1 MSSLTNDEQNNIIG
15 YDTYAK
21 EIVNPTFGP
30 TKLIS
35 VTTGIMHYYYYH
47 YNYYY

>member
-1 MSSLTNDEQNNIIG
+1 MMNNIIG

-35 VTTGIMHYYYYH
+35 VYYYAFLLLSL
-47 YNYYY
+47 